1 MEMAT
6 KREMLEAVA
15 LLCEAWNKE
24 LSPMLG
30 EIYCNVLSELDRDEL
45 RHAVTELLKSN
56 RAFMPPPGVVLNIAK
71 KYRNRKLYQAR
82 LEREKLS
89 RQQPSKGVT

>member
-30 EIYCNVLSELDRDEL
+30 EIYCTVLSELDRDEL
-45 RHAVTELLKSN
+45 RHAVTELLKRN

-71 KYRNRKLYQAR
+71 KYRNRKIYQAR
-82 LEREKLS
+82 LERENFPDNNQAKE
-89 RQQPSKGVT
+89 